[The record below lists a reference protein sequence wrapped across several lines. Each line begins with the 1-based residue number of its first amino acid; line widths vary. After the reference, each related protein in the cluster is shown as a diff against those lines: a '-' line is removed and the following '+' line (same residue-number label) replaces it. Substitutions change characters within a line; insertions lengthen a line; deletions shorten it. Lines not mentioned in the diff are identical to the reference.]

1 MKNSLKI
8 SNGVSQ
14 KLAQWNDQMVK
25 KHHSEGAPFESKNI
39 LLRTIEKMRL
49 KKIIQ
54 LAQLQKNDIV
64 LDLGCGE
71 GFLISLIPD
80 LTEKIVGLDIS
91 KIALNRASEVLKNK
105 KKVELQWG
113 NAEELNL
120 PNESFD
126 KIICSET
133 LEHVPRPR
141 KVMEEIHKILKND
154 GFLIISVPDEKRI
167 QFIMRIA
174 KIFNLNKVL
183 GACRKE
189 EKYEW
194 HLHRADKKFITNI
207 SKGLF
212 EIQKICRTPP
222 IIGYHFIATLI
233 KK

>member
-1 MKNSLKI
+1 MN
-8 SNGVSQ
+8 Q

-25 KHHSEGAPFESKNI
+25 KYHLKGTLFESKNVF
-39 LLRTIEKMRL
+39 LRIIEKMRL

-54 LAQLQKNDIV
+54 LAQFQKNDIV

-80 LTEKIVGLDIS
+80 SAKKIVGLDIS
-91 KIALNRASEVLKNK
+91 KIVLKRAK
-105 KKVELQWG
+105 EILKEKEKVELQWG
-113 NAEELNL
+113 NAEKLNL

-126 KIICSET
+126 KIICSEM
-133 LEHVPRPR
+133 LEHTPKPR
-141 KVMEEIHKILKND
+141 KAMKEIHRVLKNN
-154 GFLIISVPDEKRI
+154 GLLVISVPDEKRI

-174 KIFNLNKVL
+174 KILYLNKIL
-183 GACRKE
+183 DACRE
-189 EKYEW
+189 EEEYEW

-212 EIQKICRTPP
+212 KIQKICRTPP
-222 IIGYHFIATLI
+222 IIGYRLIATL